1 MAKGLS
7 TILGTILLIGIA
19 IAAGASI
26 FNIANQ
32 FSIVGFSKTEYNVL
46 EASLTKGSNNQCFL
60 SVKLMNTGTEP
71 IVSTKL
77 EISTDKN
84 GTLAIPD
91 SELPANILK
100 SIDPSD
106 TITFDSTAFTNST
119 GVLLFFKNC
128 VAWNSCQTYT
138 MDVLGNA
145 TDSSTTVTSHILP
158 CKESGK
164 I

>member
-19 IAAGASI
+19 VAAGTSI

-32 FSIVGFSKTEYNVL
+32 FSIVGFSKTEYGVID
-46 EASLTKGSNNQCFL
+46 ASLTKSGNKECFL
-60 SVKLMNTGTEP
+60 HVKLINTGTEP

-77 EISTDKN
+77 EIHTDKN
-84 GTLAIPD
+84 GTLTIRD
-91 SELPANILK
+91 SELPANIMK
-100 SIDPSD
+100 SIDPGD
-106 TITFDSTAFTNST
+106 TITFDSTVFTNST
-119 GVLLFFKNC
+119 GILPFFNNC
-128 VAWNSCQTYT
+128 VAWNNCQTYT

-145 TDSSTTVTSHILP
+145 TDSSRTVTSHILP
-158 CKESGK
+158 CKESDK

>member
-19 IAAGASI
+19 IAAGASV

-32 FSIVGFSKTEYNVL
+32 FSTVGFSETEYSVL
-46 EASLTKGSNNQCFL
+46 DASLTKSGNNQCFL
-60 SVKLMNTGTEP
+60 YVKLINTGTES
-71 IVSTKL
+71 IDSTKL
-77 EISTDKN
+77 QVHTDKN
-84 GTLAIPD
+84 GTLVIRD

-100 SIDPSD
+100 SIDPGD

-145 TDSSTTVTSHILP
+145 TDSSKTAISHILP
-158 CKESGK
+158 CKESSG

>member
-7 TILGTILLIGIA
+7 TLLGTILLIGIA

-32 FSIVGFSKTEYNVL
+32 FSIVGFSKTEYSVM
-46 EASLTKGSNNQCFL
+46 EASLTKSSDDQCFL

-84 GTLAIPD
+84 GTLTIPD
-91 SELPANILK
+91 GELPANILK

-106 TITFDSTAFTNST
+106 ALTFDSTVFTNST

-128 VAWNSCQTYT
+128 IAWNSCQTYT
-138 MDVLGNA
+138 MDVLGDA
-145 TDSSTTVTSHILP
+145 TDSSRTATSHILP
-158 CKESGK
+158 CKESGR

>member
-26 FNIANQ
+26 FSITNQ
-32 FSIVGFSKTEYNVL
+32 FSIVGFSKTEYSVID
-46 EASLTKGSNNQCFL
+46 ASLTKSGNKECFL
-60 SVKLMNTGTEP
+60 YVKLINTGTEP

-77 EISTDKN
+77 EIHTDKN
-84 GTLAIPD
+84 GTLTIRD
-91 SELPANILK
+91 SELPTNILK
-100 SIDPSD
+100 SIDPGD
-106 TITFDSTAFTNST
+106 TITFDSTVFTNST
-119 GVLLFFKNC
+119 GSLPFFKNC
-128 VAWNSCQTYT
+128 VAWNNCQTYT

-145 TDSSTTVTSHILP
+145 TDSSRTATSHILP
-158 CKESGK
+158 CKESDK